1 MRLVRV
7 QLFYLPF
14 LLLGVCTL
22 TACEERIPETPR
34 PTPVTTISIS
44 PSDNFTIMLG
54 ASYAVRAR
62 VTGEAASAVRFRS
75 SQPSVVVVDSISG
88 VIRGDSLG
96 IATITATVG
105 SGATMAASAVDVT
118 VLPPSMAITS
128 LEHRRMV
135 GSMITDVCPNQEESL
150 FLDSLP
156 NVDLRVIHEFHDCQ
170 RLIDDGEYQSVVG
183 IYAHRNLTNFP
194 SPTDYTA
201 GHIAAIILNYENKG
215 PITYTPL
222 GLAPGISCLVLK
234 WNPAPVGTW
243 EAAVV
248 HDSSP
253 TLPPGGCTD
262 SVTWS
267 HVPVPQST
275 PLKVILQQNAAGPDT
290 ITRAPP
296 VARWDWD
303 SVDSVNYIGVR
314 CGEFGWC
321 EIGGAN
327 FTPRPALVM
336 KNGKNMFKGYYDEQF
351 LADKNGALSDV
362 FGTVSPPDSAVD
374 IKRNNA
380 WHKAAIIELV
390 SNPLSVAY
398 EFYSDRLQLQAANAP
413 SGKIRGTGT
422 MTMMSPPLP
431 VTTKPTQ
438 NDRNWNVRVNGLPVT
453 TSIPGQKMKH
463 TGHMSE
469 STTRFKTVRWRW
481 NENDETVWSFCE
493 EAGCCEMGRLQQ

>member
-7 QLFYLPF
+7 TSSYR
-14 LLLGVCTL
+14 LLLFCIFTL
-22 TACEERIPETPR
+22 TACEEDVPGTSSTASAP
-34 PTPVTTISIS
+34 TISIS
-44 PSDNFTIMLG
+44 PSDNFAIVQGRSDTVSATVLG
-54 ASYAVRAR
+54 EPASP
-62 VTGEAASAVRFRS
+62 VRFRS
-75 SQPSVVVVDSISG
+75 SQPAVVAVDSITG
-88 VIRGDSLG
+88 IIRGESLG
-96 IATITATVG
+96 IATITATTR
-105 SGATMAASAVDVT
+105 SGETTVASGVNVT
-118 VLPPSMAITS
+118 VLPPSMAMTPF
-128 LEHRRMV
+128 EHRRMMNDMV
-135 GSMITDVCPNQEESL
+135 ADVCPNQEESL
-150 FLDSLP
+150 FMDSLP

-170 RLIDDGEYQSVVG
+170 RLIDDSAYQSVVG
-183 IYAHRNLTNFP
+183 IYAHRNLTTFP
-194 SPTDYTA
+194 LPDHYVS
-201 GHIAAIILNYENKG
+201 GKLAAIIVNFENKG

-234 WNPAPVGTW
+234 WNPPPVGTW

-267 HVPVPQST
+267 HVPVPQAT
-275 PLKVILQQNAAGPDT
+275 PLQVMLQQNAAGPDT

-303 SVDSVNYIGVR
+303 SINGVNYIGVR

-336 KNGKNMFKGYYDEQF
+336 ANGKNMFKGYYDEQF

-362 FGTVSPPDSAVD
+362 FGTVSPPDSAVE
-374 IKRNNA
+374 IKRNSA
-380 WHKAAIIELV
+380 WHKAATIELT
-390 SNPLSVAY
+390 SNPNSAAY
-398 EFYSDRLQLQAANAP
+398 KFYSDRLKLKPANTAP
-413 SGKIRGTGT
+413 GKVRGTGS

-431 VTTKPTQ
+431 VTTNPTQ
-438 NDRNWNVRVNGLPVT
+438 NDRNWYVRVNGLPVT
-453 TSIPGQKMKH
+453 TAIPGQKMKH
-463 TGHMSE
+463 TGHPSE

-481 NENDETVWSFCE
+481 NANDETVWSFCE
-493 EAGCCEMGRLQQ
+493 EAGCCEMGRLQL